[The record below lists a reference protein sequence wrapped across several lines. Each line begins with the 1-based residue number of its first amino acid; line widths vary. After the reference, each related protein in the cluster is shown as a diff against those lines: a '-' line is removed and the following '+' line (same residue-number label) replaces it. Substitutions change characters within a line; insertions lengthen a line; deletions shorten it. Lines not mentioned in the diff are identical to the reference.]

1 MSRSTEATVQQA
13 VLRALRTLIGALS
26 RSARTIEAR
35 TGVTNAQ
42 VFVLQQLQTDA
53 ALGINALAAR
63 ARTGQSAVSIV
74 VRRLVRRGLVSRRR
88 SSADGRR
95 VVVSLTVAGRALIRQ
110 APEPPTTQM
119 LAAVGRLDRR
129 DLRAL
134 ARGLTALVAAM
145 GIAGETPPML
155 FERDGNDRDAIGRER
170 RPKP

>member
-1 MSRSTEATVQQA
+1 MSRSTQATMQEA
-13 VLRALRTLIGALS
+13 VLRALRALIAALS

-42 VFVLQQLQTDA
+42 LFVLQQLQTEE

-88 SSADGRR
+88 SAADGRR
-95 VVVSLTVAGRALIRQ
+95 VGVSLTIAGRALVRQ
-110 APEPPTTQM
+110 APEPPTTRM
-119 LAAVGRLDRR
+119 LAAVGRLDHR

-134 ARGLTALVAAM
+134 ARGLTALVSAM
-145 GIAGETPPML
+145 GIAGETPSML
-155 FERDGNDRDAIGRER
+155 FERDGNRRTRARRSDR
-170 RPKP
+170 